1 MSGITHVQSDNNER
15 LPEIGMQL
23 PRKRFDVFIL
33 ILLSFFAIPVLTPV
47 QAMQTDR
54 WLGTIT
60 LQISRG
66 LELTLEHVAESIKA
80 LAEEYARIYEA
91 TPPMDESEKNHWMKH
106 TYEKGKTVS
115 FHPFSKDG
123 EPAFQAPVPA
133 YLFYNGHDITSNITR
148 ELKAFVSLAPLFKA
162 AYQTFGY
169 SWVYMTTVDEAFF
182 IYPYLPLDQAVNNLP
197 PTKQDFYTAADVEG
211 RNFGWQRPYLD
222 LAGAGMMV
230 TVSYP
235 VYNREKLL
243 GVVSRDITL
252 TQLSRRLLKPI
263 AGQSGQL
270 ISLIMDKDG
279 LAMAASRT
287 AATEEIDRVNTRA
300 GNAVLYYRTSEGLK
314 WLGNPKAVVSANG
327 LFNAAGETAL
337 ACAKKDPHAEIW
349 HLNVKAGQATH
360 KASAVRIPATCWL
373 LITVDTNP

>member
-1 MSGITHVQSDNNER
+1 MLHLS
-15 LPEIGMQL
+15 
-23 PRKRFDVFIL
+23 RKRFIFFIL
-33 ILLSFFAIPVLTPV
+33 ILLFCFAIPVTGSL
-47 QAMQTDR
+47 QAMETGDC
-54 WLGTIT
+54 LGTIS
-60 LQISRG
+60 LQLSRS

-91 TPPMDESEKNHWMKH
+91 TPPMDEAEKNHWMKH
-106 TYEKGKTVS
+106 ACEKGKTLS
-115 FHPFSKDG
+115 FHPFSEGG

-133 YLFYNGHDITSNITR
+133 YLFYNGRDITSNITR
-148 ELKAFVSLAPLFKA
+148 ELKTFVFLAPLFKA
-162 AYQTFGY
+162 AYQTFHY

-182 IYPYLPLDQAVNNLP
+182 IYPYLSLDEAVNNLP
-197 PTKQDFYTAADVEG
+197 PTKQDFYKAADVKG

-263 AGQSGQL
+263 AGRSGHL

-279 LAMAASRT
+279 LAIAANRP
-287 AATEEIDRVNTRA
+287 AATEEIDSVNTGA
-300 GNAVLYYRTSEGLK
+300 GNAVLYYRTSRGLK
-314 WLGNPKAVVSANG
+314 LLGNPKAVASSNG
-327 LFNAAGETAL
+327 LFNAAGESAL

-349 HLNVKAGQATH
+349 HLNLKVGQTTTH
-360 KASAVRIPATCWL
+360 KASATRIPAAGWL
-373 LITVDTNP
+373 LITMDTNS

>member
-1 MSGITHVQSDNNER
+1 M
-15 LPEIGMQL
+15 PQL

-33 ILLSFFAIPVLTPV
+33 IFLSCLAIPVVTPL
-47 QAMQTDR
+47 QAMETDR
-54 WLGTIT
+54 CLGTIT
-60 LQISRG
+60 LHISRG

-80 LAEEYARIYEA
+80 LAEEYARVYEA
-91 TPPMDESEKNHWMKH
+91 TPAMDAAEKDLWMRQAR
-106 TYEKGKTVS
+106 EEGKTVS
-115 FHPFSKDG
+115 FHPFSSG
-123 EPAFQAPVPA
+123 SEPAYQAPVPA
-133 YLFYNGHDITSNITR
+133 YLFYNGHEITSTITR
-148 ELKAFVSLAPLFKA
+148 EFKTFVAVAPLFKA

-169 SWVYMTTVDEAFF
+169 SWVYMTTVDEAFL

-197 PTKQDFYTAADVEG
+197 PTKQAFYAAADIEG
-211 RNFGWQRPYLD
+211 RDFGWQRPYLD

-279 LAMAASRT
+279 LAIAASRR

-300 GNAVLYYRTSEGLK
+300 GNTVLYYRTPDGLK
-314 WLGNPKAVVSANG
+314 SLGNPKAVVSANG
-327 LFNAAGETAL
+327 LFNSAGENAL
-337 ACAKKDPHAEIW
+337 ACAEKDPHAEIW
-349 HLNVKAGQATH
+349 RLNVKVGQTTH
-360 KASAVRIPATCWL
+360 EASAVRIPATGWL